1 MPAIRVSTDQGR
13 LELLESEG
21 ESVKPGLGSVVWK
34 QLATLVW
41 QSAAEKN
48 PHMLANEPPSL
59 WHRLLP
65 ADTQA

>member
-48 PHMLANEPPSL
+48 SYMLANEPPSL

>member
-1 MPAIRVSTDQGR
+1 MPAIRVSKDQGR

-48 PHMLANEPPSL
+48 LYMLANEPPSL